1 MTFARAALAVA
12 LSALIATAAGCGTA
26 VYGTSE
32 DIPVA
37 SEPPGAS
44 VIVDGKPVGETP
56 LTVNLSRKDSH
67 SIQIQK
73 SGYITYKVIT
83 ESESNPNA
91 MMLDDIPAVVMP
103 PLTLL
108 SLGEYGTGAG
118 YKIVPDKINAHLL
131 TATVPPTSAPSAVTT
146 PPATAARP
154 AASASPSA
162 ASTPTAMAPASA
174 TPTPAASPSP
184 AAAPTPV
191 ATSK

>member
-1 MTFARAALAVA
+1 MTFVRGALAVM

-26 VYGTSE
+26 IYGTSE
-32 DIPVA
+32 NIPVA

-56 LTVNLSRKDSH
+56 LTVKLSRKDSH
-67 SIQIQK
+67 KIQIQK
-73 SGYITYKVIT
+73 SGYITYKVTT
-83 ESESNPNA
+83 ESAPNPNA
-91 MMLDDIPAVVMP
+91 IDVDLIPAVVVP
-103 PLTLL
+103 PIWV
-108 SLGEYGTGAG
+108 LGEYETGAA

-131 TATVPPTSAPSAVTT
+131 TATAPPTSAPSAVTT

-154 AASASPSA
+154 AATASPSA
-162 ASTPTAMAPASA
+162 ASTPTAMAPTSA

-191 ATSK
+191 ATSSQ